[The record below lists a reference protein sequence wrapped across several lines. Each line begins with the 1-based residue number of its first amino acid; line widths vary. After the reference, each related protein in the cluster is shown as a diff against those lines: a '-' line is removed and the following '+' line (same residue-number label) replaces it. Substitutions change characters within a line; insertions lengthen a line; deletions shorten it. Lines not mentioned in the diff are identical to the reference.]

1 MLWPRHS
8 QTGVV
13 REFNWELVKVEILS
27 LKSRHSGS
35 PGLGALA
42 PNDTAPETSCN
53 SHRLVPREG
62 KNPELMKS
70 LALCTW
76 T

>member
-13 REFNWELVKVEILS
+13 REFNWELVKVEILL
-27 LKSRHSGS
+27 LKSRHSDS

-42 PNDTAPETSCN
+42 PNDTAPETSYN

-62 KNPELMKS
+62 NNPELMKS